1 MKRFLHG
8 KKVSKGREKA
18 LNLWFLDERERAK
31 QLDPAGGWWFF
42 CYRGGEQKAWGEL
55 REGILAEW
63 IAARP
68 GTRPSAWWRYDSPQ
82 SSDGAPQQRRVLSG
96 AGHPACAESGF
107 GLPLCWIGF
116 SAENPPVFES
126 ESMYLKRHKLLS
138 PGEESH
144 CDFSPLTLSNE
155 RDLTYY
161 YGRFE
166 CAF

>member
-8 KKVSKGREKA
+8 KKVSRGREKA
-18 LNLWFLDERERAK
+18 LTLWFSDRREDAKKSDHSVILLDIFRESEREAWAK
-31 QLDPAGGWWFF
+31 V
-42 CYRGGEQKAWGEL
+42 REEVL
-55 REGILAEW
+55 RDW
-63 IAARP
+63 IASNP
-68 GTRPSAWWRYDSPQ
+68 GTRPSAFWRYDSPQ
-82 SSDGAPQQRRVLSG
+82 SSDRVPEQRRVLSG

-107 GLPLCWIGF
+107 GLPLCWLGF

-138 PGEESH
+138 PDEETR
-144 CDFSPLTLSNE
+144 CDFSPLTVSNE